1 MKVVDRNLSSGS
13 PVESGRTQETQRA
26 GTTAGGAATTQAGNG
41 DQVEFSNTLG
51 SLARAMS
58 TFNANHASK
67 VQALAAQYQ
76 SGTYRADSLTTSR
89 TMIAHALTPGVE

>member
-1 MKVVDRNLSSGS
+1 MRVFDRNLNSGS

-26 GTTAGGAATTQAGNG
+26 NTTAGGASATQAGSG

-58 TFNANHASK
+58 TFNTNRASK

-76 SGTYRADSLTTSR
+76 SGAYHADSLATSR
-89 TMIAHALTPGVE
+89 TMIAHALTAGDK

>member
-1 MKVVDRNLSSGS
+1 MKVVDRNLNSGS

-26 GTTAGGAATTQAGNG
+26 STTAGSGGATQAGSG

-58 TFNANHASK
+58 TFNTNLASK

-76 SGTYRADSLTTSR
+76 SGAYRADSLATSR
-89 TMIAHALTPGVE
+89 TMIAHAVTAGDQ

>member
-1 MKVVDRNLSSGS
+1 MKVVDRNLNSGS

-26 GTTAGGAATTQAGNG
+26 STTAGSAATIRTGSG
-41 DQVEFSNTLG
+41 DQVEFSNMLG

-58 TFNANHASK
+58 TFNTDHATK

-76 SGTYRADSLTTSR
+76 SGAYRADSLATSR
-89 TMIAHALTPGVE
+89 TMIAHALTGDK

>member
-26 GTTAGGAATTQAGNG
+26 STTAGGAAAGRVSGG

-58 TFNANHASK
+58 TFNTRQASK

-76 SGTYRADSLTTSR
+76 GGTYRADSLTTSGS
-89 TMIAHALTPGVE
+89 MITHALAAGGD